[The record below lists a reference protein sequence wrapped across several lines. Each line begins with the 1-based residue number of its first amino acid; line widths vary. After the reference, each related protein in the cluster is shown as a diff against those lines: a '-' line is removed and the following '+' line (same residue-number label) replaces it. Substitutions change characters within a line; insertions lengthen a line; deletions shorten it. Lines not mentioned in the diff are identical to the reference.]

1 MEIYPDPIHVALLTL
16 PFLVTMLGLHV
27 ILWQPLLGYLDE
39 RDATADRA
47 RHEAHELE
55 SASTELM
62 TKIESRLAAARQH
75 ISTIRQQARSRAL
88 AREAEIVAETRTAA
102 DQRLDQALQQITAD
116 KKAAAQALRE
126 TSADLSKQIAAQVLG
141 RPVA

>member
-39 RDATADRA
+39 RDATSERA
-47 RHEAHELE
+47 RHESHELE

-62 TKIESRLAAARQH
+62 TKIESRLATARQH
-75 ISTIRQQARSRAL
+75 ISSIRQQARQRAL
-88 AREAEIVAETRTAA
+88 AREAEIVAETRAAA
-102 DQRLDQALQQITAD
+102 DQRLGQALQQITAD
-116 KKAAAQALRE
+116 KKVAAQALRD
-126 TSADLSKQIAAQVLG
+126 TAADLSKQIAAQVLG

>member
-1 MEIYPDPIHVALLTL
+1 MEIYPDPIHVVLLTL

-75 ISTIRQQARSRAL
+75 IGTIRQQARQRAL
-88 AREAEIVAETRTAA
+88 AREAEIVAETRTEA
-102 DQRLDQALQQITAD
+102 DQRLDQALKQIAAD
-116 KKAAAQALRE
+116 KKVAAQSLRE
-126 TSADLSKQIAAQVLG
+126 TATDLSKQIAAQVLG